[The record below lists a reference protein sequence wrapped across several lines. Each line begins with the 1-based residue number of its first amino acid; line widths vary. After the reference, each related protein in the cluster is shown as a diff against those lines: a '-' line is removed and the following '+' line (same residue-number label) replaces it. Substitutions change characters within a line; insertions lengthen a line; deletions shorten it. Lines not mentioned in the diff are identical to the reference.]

1 MKRKTLKKMCEEAG
15 IGWGAFCYRHYSMGE
30 DIESAL
36 ARPVMTKKNQHKRM
50 VQIYNMKSNG
60 MTSRQI
66 ARELGVTPECVN
78 ENLRRYRKNEEK

>member
-1 MKRKTLKKMCEEAG
+1 MKRVTLQERCRSAG
-15 IGWGAFCYRHYSMGE
+15 ISWGAFCYRHYSMGE

-36 ARPVMTKKNQHKRM
+36 SRPVMTKENQRKRM
-50 VQIYNMKSNG
+50 IQIYNMKSNG

-78 ENLRRYRKNEEK
+78 ENLRRYKNEKN

>member
-1 MKRKTLKKMCEEAG
+1 MKRVTLQERCRSAG
-15 IGWGAFCYRHYSMGE
+15 ISWGAFCYRHYSMGE

-36 ARPVMTKKNQHKRM
+36 SRPVMTKENQRKRM
-50 VQIYNMKSNG
+50 VQIYNMKRNG

-78 ENLRRYRKNEEK
+78 ENLRRYKNEKN

>member
-1 MKRKTLKKMCEEAG
+1 MKRKTLKERCEEAG
-15 IGWGAFCYRHYSMGE
+15 IGWGAFCYRQYSMGE

-36 ARPVMTKKNQHKRM
+36 TRPVMTKKNQRKRM

-78 ENLRRYRKNEEK
+78 ENLRRYRKNEKK

>member
-1 MKRKTLKKMCEEAG
+1 MKRETLKERCKKAG
-15 IGWGAFCYRHYSMGE
+15 ISWGAFCYRHYSMGE

-36 ARPVMTKKNQHKRM
+36 TRPVMTKENQHKRM
-50 VQIYNMKSNG
+50 VQIFNMKSNG

-78 ENLRRYRKNEEK
+78 ENLRRYRNEKK

>member
-1 MKRKTLKKMCEEAG
+1 MKRQTLQERCKEYG
-15 IGWGAFCYRHYSMGE
+15 ISWGAFCYRHYSMGE

-36 ARPVMTKKNQHKRM
+36 TRPVMTKENQKKRM

-60 MTSRQI
+60 MSSRQI

-78 ENLRRYRKNEEK
+78 ENLRRYKKNEEK

>member
-1 MKRKTLKKMCEEAG
+1 MKRKTLKERCEEAG

-36 ARPVMTKKNQHKRM
+36 SRPVMTKENQRKRM
-50 VQIYNMKSNG
+50 IQIYNMKSNG

-78 ENLRRYRKNEEK
+78 ENLRRYKNEKN